1 MRRIQRLRE
10 QDIPAEWKWYRG
22 FRLPAKTLFF
32 YQEETKMDISS
43 IRYAHRFDHVTGSA
57 IREIF
62 KVIAQPGMISFAGG
76 NPSLDA
82 LPDRQVDELSHYV
95 LEKDGKAL
103 LQYGATEGYPPFV
116 ESLKKYVG
124 DQLGIDIPA
133 VLPVTGSTQAMDL
146 LCKALIDPG
155 DTVLVENPS
164 FLGNLQC
171 LKLYQAN
178 LVALESDEQGLIP
191 EDLEKKIRQYHPK
204 LLYTIPTFQN
214 PTGKT
219 LPEERRKAV
228 AELANQYG
236 MVVAEDDPYRDLRY
250 EGTPLHSIKY
260 YDRNGWVMFLGSF
273 SKIIS
278 PGLRVGFIAGDPG
291 IIRKCTVGKQ
301 STDVHSANLNQAI
314 VDQYLRR
321 DLLPGHIR
329 SICDGYKSKMKLM
342 LKSLEEF
349 PEDVA
354 FTRPQGGLFI
364 WAELP
369 GHMDTVSLLSK
380 AVDRKV
386 AYVPGTYFCVDGGHL
401 NTLRLNF
408 SNSTPEQIVSGMNV
422 LNDLIRSEI

>member
-1 MRRIQRLRE
+1 
-10 QDIPAEWKWYRG
+10 
-22 FRLPAKTLFF
+22 
-32 YQEETKMDISS
+32 MDISEVRFAS
-43 IRYAHRFDHVTGSA
+43 RFDQVTGSA

-76 NPSLDA
+76 NPSLEA
-82 LPDRQVDELSHYV
+82 LPDQQVSELAQYV
-95 LEKDGKAL
+95 LAHDGKAI

-116 ESLKKYVG
+116 ESLKSYVA
-124 DQLGIDIPA
+124 DQLGVSVPA

-146 LCKALIDPG
+146 LCKSLLDPG

-178 LVALESDEQGLIP
+178 LVTVESDEDGLIP
-191 EDLEKKIRQYHPK
+191 DDLELKIKKYHPK

-219 LPEERRKAV
+219 LPDSRRRAV
-228 AELANQYG
+228 ADLANRYG

-250 EGTPLHSIKY
+250 EGEKVRAIKS
-260 YDRNGWVMFLGSF
+260 YDQNGWVMFLGSF
-273 SKIIS
+273 SKTIS
-278 PGLRVGFIAGDPG
+278 PGLRIGYIAGDAG
-291 IIRKCTVGKQ
+291 IIRKCTIGKQ
-301 STDVHSANLNQAI
+301 STDVHSANLNQAV

-321 DLLPGHIR
+321 NLLPDHIR
-329 SICDGYKSKMKLM
+329 SICKGYGAKMHQMLQYLEQFPDGVS
-342 LKSLEEF
+342 
-349 PEDVA
+349 

-369 GHMDTVSLLSK
+369 VHIDTVKLLSK
-380 AVDRKV
+380 AVERKV
-386 AYVPGTYFCVDGGHL
+386 AYVPGTYFCADGGHL

-408 SNSTPEQIVSGMNV
+408 SNSTPQQIETGMSI
-422 LNDLIRSEI
+422 LNDLIKSEI